1 MSESESA
8 WSIPELVSSV
18 YEESPAPVRT
28 RLVECLVRPLG
39 PLAVVAIA
47 AGAFRH
53 LLFRLGHDAVPISS
67 ADLSRITSEHVVELT
82 RYVAQCSPDA
92 LRQLGVLIADRPLG
106 AVTIS
111 DVALLI
117 ALGPETAAIY

>member
-8 WSIPELVSSV
+8 WSIPQLVSAV
-18 YEESPAPVRT
+18 YEESPTPART

-53 LLFRLGHDAVPISS
+53 LLFRLGRDAVPISP
-67 ADLSRITSEHVVELT
+67 ADVSRITSEHVLELT

-117 ALGPETAAIY
+117 ALGRQTAAIR

>member
-28 RLVECLVRPLG
+28 RLVECLMRPLG

-53 LLFRLGHDAVPISS
+53 LLFRLGRDAAPISP
-67 ADLSRITSEHVVELT
+67 ADVSRITSEHVVELT

-92 LRQLGVLIADRPLG
+92 LRDIGAVIANCPIG

-111 DVALLI
+111 GVALLI
-117 ALGPETAAIY
+117 ALGLESRPIC